1 MNAISTVEQHAVS
14 QNTQLAVGPMANA
27 IAALQAGMSLD
38 HLKGIM
44 ELQKEWEANE
54 ARKAYVADMA
64 AFKLNPPEILKTK
77 LVGYANKDGS
87 VTGYFHATL
96 GGVAAVVVDSL
107 AQHGFSHS
115 WETKQDGGLITVTCR
130 ITHRM
135 GHSESTSMQAGA
147 DQSGKKNAIQAVASS
162 ITYMQRY
169 TLLAATG
176 LATMDMPDD
185 DGRGYDDQPDR
196 PFANE
201 PRQQAALPGYTDD
214 EFKAKLPA
222 WLDFIAQGKKTPDA
236 LIATLQTRVTLSK
249 NQIEAIRVSA
259 VYKEAT

>member
-1 MNAISTVEQHAVS
+1 MNSISVVEQHAVAAP
-14 QNTQLAVGPMANA
+14 QNTQLAAGPMANA
-27 IAALQAGMSLD
+27 IAALQAGMSLE
-38 HLKGIM
+38 HLQGIM
-44 ELQKEWEANE
+44 ALQKEWEANE

-64 AFKLNPPEILKTK
+64 AFKLNPPEILKNK
-77 LVGYANKDGS
+77 LVGFVNKDGS
-87 VTGYFHATL
+87 TTGYFHATL
-96 GGVAAVVVDSL
+96 GGVASVVVDAL
-107 AQHGFSHS
+107 ATHGFSHN
-115 WETKQDGGLITVTCR
+115 WETKQEGGLITVTCR

-185 DGRGYDDQPDR
+185 DGRDSGEPLPDR
-196 PFANE
+196 PFVDE
-201 PRQQAALPGYTDD
+201 PRLPGYTDE

-222 WLDFIAQGKKTPDA
+222 WKEYIASGKKTPDA
-236 LIATLQTRVTLSK
+236 LVTALKTKTTLTES
-249 NQIEAIRVSA
+249 QIKQIKGEQA
-259 VYKEAT
+259 